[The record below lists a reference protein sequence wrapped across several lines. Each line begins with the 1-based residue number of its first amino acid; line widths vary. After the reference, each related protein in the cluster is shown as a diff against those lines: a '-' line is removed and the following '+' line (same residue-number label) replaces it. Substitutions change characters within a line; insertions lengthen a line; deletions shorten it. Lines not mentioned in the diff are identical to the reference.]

1 MTGLY
6 CSKMWKRGRIRSF
19 TTTAKLSESA
29 CMTMV
34 SMLGLTPNTTTNS
47 SLKPP
52 QTIFH
57 RRKSSDSTISSSAA
71 VAVGNTLPS
80 RHFISVSTM
89 WTFEMMFSWVYPSR
103 LSRVTWEWI
112 FKRRRCRSTSID
124 SLQRRNCNRLF
135 TTVSTMLT
143 LPTS

>member
-1 MTGLY
+1 
-6 CSKMWKRGRIRSF
+6 MWKQGRIRSF

-34 SMLGLTPNTTTNS
+34 SMLDLTPSTTTNS

-52 QTIFH
+52 QTIFP

-89 WTFEMMFSWVYPSR
+89 WTFETMFSWVYPSR
-103 LSRVTWEWI
+103 LLRVTWEWI
-112 FKRRRCRSTSID
+112 FKRRRYRLTSTD
-124 SLQRRNCNRLF
+124 RLRRTSCNRPF